1 MRNPYDQEYLPADW
15 TVEGL
20 TDAFAA
26 TVIEDA
32 VAFEDEGTFESVLV
46 SYFPMRASE
55 GGLLVED
62 GAVAYT
68 VAPEPEGT

>member
-26 TVIEDA
+26 T
-32 VAFEDEGTFESVLV
+32 
-46 SYFPMRASE
+46 
-55 GGLLVED
+55 
-62 GAVAYT
+62 
-68 VAPEPEGT
+68 